1 MNSGST
7 PGTHATAYGP
17 YTPAGKP
24 ANITT
29 GKLGYESTPFDYPFT
44 NRSAAPAVV
53 GPDGIYEFMRQI
65 WTPEILEHKFQQNLL
80 LSAFNA
86 PVEDGWMNN
95 LAVSHSAR
103 ITFKKWMNPLQRV
116 RVAEVKYKDGN
127 YNGCYR
133 ISFPEIRISASNTLF
148 VLISALR
155 LASSPQVRLKATML
169 SLLRVQLIVVLSMLG
184 TALQN
189 RLSNLTLQSSSQAW
203 LKRLVAIPT
212 TSKLAKMLTSTRL
225 HLTSSTTCAVRSVL
239 ASRVTS

>member
-1 MNSGST
+1 MNDNGATNGAPTNSGAI

-24 ANITT
+24 ANLTT
-29 GKLGYESTPFDYPFT
+29 GKLGYEMTPFDSAYT
-44 NRSAAPAVV
+44 ARSTAPATV

-116 RVAEVKYKDGN
+116 RVAELKYKDGVACPKQLKLDCTIPA
-127 YNGCYR
+127 GC
-133 ISFPEIRISASNTLF
+133 PLD
-148 VLISALR
+148 
-155 LASSPQVRLKATML
+155 
-169 SLLRVQLIVVLSMLG
+169 
-184 TALQN
+184 
-189 RLSNLTLQSSSQAW
+189 
-203 LKRLVAIPT
+203 
-212 TSKLAKMLTSTRL
+212 
-225 HLTSSTTCAVRSVL
+225 
-239 ASRVTS
+239 